1 MLIFQRVTDISYYLD
16 TKRLAN
22 IEIGLVP
29 TMGALHKGHLSLIE
43 QSKKQSRLTVSS
55 IFINPTQFNDQKDY
69 EKYPVTIHQDIQML
83 LHAGCDVLFL
93 PSAKEFYP
101 QGTVN
106 LPHYNLGYLETVLE
120 GKYRPG
126 HFQGVCQ
133 AVDRLLKITEPDF
146 LFMGQKDFQ
155 QCMVIKKL
163 IELTGLSTQ
172 LIVGPT
178 LREDDGL
185 AMSSRNTRLN
195 EVQRKKVTAIFQTLS
210 WMKEQ
215 LQPGHVVQ
223 LKQTAT
229 NLLQEQA
236 FRVDYTELAK
246 VETLELINDWN
257 GTDEVVAL
265 IAAYLDEVRLID
277 NSILTS

>member
-1 MLIFQRVTDISYYLD
+1 MFIFQRVSDIRRYLD
-16 TKRLAN
+16 TKRLGN

-29 TMGALHKGHLSLIE
+29 TMGALHNGHLSLIE
-43 QSKKQSRLTVSS
+43 QSKKQTRLTVSS

-69 EKYPVTIHQDIQML
+69 EKYPVTIHKDIQMML
-83 LHAGCDVLFL
+83 NAGCDVLFL
-93 PSAKEFYP
+93 PSTKEFYP
-101 QGTVN
+101 QGTSA

-120 GKYRPG
+120 GKFRPG

-155 QCMVIKKL
+155 QCMVVKKL
-163 IELTGLSTQ
+163 IELSGISTQ
-172 LIVGPT
+172 LLVGTT
-178 LREDDGL
+178 LREEDGL

-195 EVQRKKVTAIFQTLS
+195 EVQRKKATAIFQTLL

-215 LQPGHVVQ
+215 LQPGNVEQ

-229 NLLQEQA
+229 NLLEEQG

-246 VETLELINDWN
+246 AGTLELINEWN

-265 IAAYLDEVRLID
+265 IAAYINEVRLID